1 MKPFAKDP
9 FSLMTFHKVLIG
21 TAIAASLFYGFWEIS
36 RNGKTDASGAYL
48 RASIAFGVSVG
59 LVAYLWQLRRKK

>member
-9 FSLMTFHKVLIG
+9 FSLMAFHKVFIV

-36 RNGKTDASGAYL
+36 RNASSEPGGAYL
-48 RASIAFGVSVG
+48 RASIAFGISVG
-59 LVAYLWQLRRKK
+59 LVAYLWNLRRKR